1 MAAGQVEPMTLS
13 QRIKYKKANHPKKRG
28 IMARIEE
35 KAEAEEMESMDNDQI
50 VAAAMSDPMYQ
61 AKIMEL
67 TQKKAVL

>member
-35 KAEAEEMESMDNDQI
+35 KAEAEEMESMDND
-50 VAAAMSDPMYQ
+50 
-61 AKIMEL
+61 
-67 TQKKAVL
+67 

>member
-1 MAAGQVEPMTLS
+1 
-13 QRIKYKKANHPKKRG
+13 
-28 IMARIEE
+28 MARIEE